1 MIYKVFKYIEP
12 LWLGT
17 NKKMSIRRVL
27 AIAFS
32 IDFIQNTQYAI
43 RHWEIGKSY
52 SDLAMLLGIEA
63 ALIAAL
69 LALTTYSNMIKT
81 KLDGGSIN
89 TPTNTTSAS
98 QGAGGGIED
107 ISE

>member
-1 MIYKVFKYIEP
+1 MKKLGRYLEP

-17 NKKMSIRRVL
+17 NGKISIRRVL
-27 AIAFS
+27 AMIFS
-32 IDFIQNTQYAI
+32 ADFIQNTYYAI
-43 RHWEIGKSY
+43 HKWEAGKSY

-63 ALIAAL
+63 ALIASL

-81 KLDGGSIN
+81 KLDVGSIN
-89 TPTNTTSAS
+89 PSTNSNPS
-98 QGAGGGIED
+98 PQSPGGGIEN